1 MSFKQLLLLVLV
13 LAAIALAVDSAFI
26 VDQREKALVFQL
38 GQIKKSNSEP
48 GLHFKYPLVQNVRK
62 FDSRILTLDGDAQ
75 EYLTLEKKNV
85 KVDFYV
91 KWRIADVSQYYRATS
106 GLESNAL
113 SRMSAI
119 VNQGLRDEF
128 GNRTI
133 KQAVSGERNEIMRSF
148 EQNAADAIAEFGI
161 DLVDVR
167 IKRIDLPDDVSD
179 SVYNR
184 MRSERQRVAADFRA
198 RGAEEA
204 EKIRASV
211 ERERQV
217 ILAEAYREAE
227 ELKGQGDAESASI
240 YADVFGS
247 DREFYN
253 FTRSLDVYRQGF
265 ADRSDVLV
273 LKPDSEL
280 FRYFNDGAGGR

>member
-1 MSFKQLLLLVLV
+1 MSFKQLLLAVLV
-13 LAAIALAVDSAFI
+13 GAAVLLAVDSAFV

-38 GQIKKSNSEP
+38 GQIKQTNSQP
-48 GLHFKYPLVQNVRK
+48 GLHFKLPLVQNVRK
-62 FDSRILTLDGDAQ
+62 FDSRILTLDADAQ

-91 KWRIADVSQYYRATS
+91 KWRIADVAQYYRATS
-106 GLESNAL
+106 GLEANAL

-133 KQAVSGERNEIMRSF
+133 KQAVSGERNEIMSSF
-148 EQNAADAIAEFGI
+148 EDNAADAIADFGI
-161 DLVDVR
+161 ELVDVR

-184 MRSERQRVAADFRA
+184 MRSERQRVASDFRA

-211 ERERQV
+211 ERERQI
-217 ILAEAYREAE
+217 ILAEAYSKAE
-227 ELKGQGDAESASI
+227 ELKGEGDADAAKI
-240 YADVFGS
+240 YADAYGA
-247 DREFYN
+247 DQEFYN
-253 FTRSLDVYRQGF
+253 FHRSLDVYRRGF

-273 LKPDSEL
+273 LDPGSEL
-280 FRYFNDGAGGR
+280 FRYFKDGAGSR